1 MRKLVLVLLLT
12 LALIPSRS
20 MALPPVETMLAE
32 RSMGSPTAPVTLVE
46 YSSLTC
52 PHCADFHRETLPKI
66 KEAYI
71 DKGVVRY
78 VLRDFPLDPRAMA
91 AAMVARCLPADRYFG
106 FVGMLFSDQQT
117 WAHSRNPTEDLKVRA
132 QLAGLA
138 PAEFDACLSNKELA
152 DGIQAAAAE
161 AQKRDGIE
169 LDADAPRQRPEDLGR
184 RIVRGVQVGH
194 RRSGRT
200 GALVVYGFQ
209 RLFRAGS

>member
-1 MRKLVLVLLLT
+1 VRKLVLILLLT
-12 LALIPSRS
+12 LALPSRG
-20 MALPPVETMLAE
+20 MALPPVEAMLAE

-78 VLRDFPLDPRAMA
+78 VLRDFPLEPRAMA

-106 FVGMLFSDQQT
+106 FVSMLFSDQQT
-117 WAHSRNPTEDLKVRA
+117 WAHGRNPTEDLKVRA
-132 QLAGLA
+132 QLAGLP
-138 PAEFDACLSNKELA
+138 PAEFDACLRDKDLA

-161 AQKRDGIE
+161 AQKRDDIDSTPTLLVNGRKIPGAAPYDE
-169 LDADAPRQRPEDLGR
+169 FRSVIDAAAAQAR
-184 RIVRGVQVGH
+184 
-194 RRSGRT
+194 
-200 GALVVYGFQ
+200 
-209 RLFRAGS
+209 